1 MDVFSIISLFGGLA
15 LFLYGMHAMS
25 AGLEKI
31 AGGKLQSTLQKMTSH
46 TSTSLIFGT
55 LITMAIQSSS
65 ALTVML
71 VGLVNSGIMELG
83 QTVSVILGGNIGTT
97 ITAWILSLVGIQGD
111 SIFIR
116 LLKPENFSHIMAL
129 IGVMMLM
136 ASKSAKRKD
145 TGEVFL
151 GFAILMYGMT
161 LMSTSVAPLAE
172 ISEFTGI
179 LTAFN
184 IPFLGVF
191 VGLVFTGIIQSSS
204 ASVGILQALSLTGCV
219 TYGMAIPLILGI
231 NIGTCVTA
239 LLSSIGTTRNA
250 KRVAIVHLTGK
261 VIGVVFCM
269 IVFYGL
275 NAIIGFSFIDKP
287 VTAGEVALCHTV
299 FNIITTILLLP
310 MRKTLVNISKLI
322 IKDRSSEDVE
332 VFLDDRLLLSPGLA
346 VHESF
351 NMAVKM
357 SDVARRCVLSAM
369 GLMLNYDNDV
379 AAKVKEQETE
389 LDKYEDKLGT
399 FLVKLSTSALS
410 ESDSANVSK
419 LLHNIGDFER
429 IGDHALNIRQ
439 SAKEMRDKG
448 LSFSVHA
455 SEEVSLL
462 FDALK
467 EILTLAMDS
476 FVNDDLEK
484 AAKVEPLEQVID
496 VLIGQIK
503 RKHIERLQQGRCT
516 IELGFILNDLLNNCE
531 RISDHC
537 SNIAVCVTEIDRGEF
552 DTHEYLNAIKTGN
565 DERFKADFAMYAK
578 KYELKYSK

>member
-184 IPFLGVF
+184 NPFFGVF

>member
-184 IPFLGVF
+184 NPFFGVF

-299 FNIITTILLLP
+299 FNIITTMLLLP

>member
-184 IPFLGVF
+184 NPFFGVF

-299 FNIITTILLLP
+299 FNIITTMLLLP

-410 ESDSANVSK
+410 ESDSANVYK

>member
-184 IPFLGVF
+184 NPFFGVF

-261 VIGVVFCM
+261 VIGTIFCM

-299 FNIITTILLLP
+299 FNIITTMLLLP